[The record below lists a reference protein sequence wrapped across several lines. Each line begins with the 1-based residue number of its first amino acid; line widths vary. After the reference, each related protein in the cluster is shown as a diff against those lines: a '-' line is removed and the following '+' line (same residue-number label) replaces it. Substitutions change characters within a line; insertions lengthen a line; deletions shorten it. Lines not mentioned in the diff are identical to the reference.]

1 MLRAES
7 STLSSIKSYHLR
19 QKTGERDS
27 RSYGKDEV
35 YQITGPDQKRP
46 ANWLNALLNDSFKVA
61 LVGSLVS
68 YWEKD
73 EVLPLLG
80 SKELFVNSGDKCF
93 AFKSINK
100 AMIKSEVE
108 DLDSTNEEADS
119 RMIFHAKTISP
130 PANIAIRTV
139 DTDILIIA
147 LGSMHLFDPNIKLWM
162 ETGLYS
168 KNTLRYININ
178 EIYQSI
184 GSKVSKALP
193 ALHAFTGC
201 DYTSSFS
208 RKGKIRP
215 LKMLEKNVKLQDTF
229 AGLGCREVVSED
241 TATEI
246 EGFVCTLYGL
256 KRMKSVD
263 EAIFELFQKK
273 YKTSEEQT
281 ISFKNKLDIG

>member
-35 YQITGPDQKRP
+35 YQITGPGQKRP

-80 SKELFVNSGDKCF
+80 SKVLFVNSGDKCF
-93 AFKSINK
+93 AFKSINN

-162 ETGLYS
+162 ETGL
-168 KNTLRYININ
+168 
-178 EIYQSI
+178 
-184 GSKVSKALP
+184 
-193 ALHAFTGC
+193 
-201 DYTSSFS
+201 
-208 RKGKIRP
+208 
-215 LKMLEKNVKLQDTF
+215 
-229 AGLGCREVVSED
+229 
-241 TATEI
+241 
-246 EGFVCTLYGL
+246 
-256 KRMKSVD
+256 
-263 EAIFELFQKK
+263 
-273 YKTSEEQT
+273 
-281 ISFKNKLDIG
+281 